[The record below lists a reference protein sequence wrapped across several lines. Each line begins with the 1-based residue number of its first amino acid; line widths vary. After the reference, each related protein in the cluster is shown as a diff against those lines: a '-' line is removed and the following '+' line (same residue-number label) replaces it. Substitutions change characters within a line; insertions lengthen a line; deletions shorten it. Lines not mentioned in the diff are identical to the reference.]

1 MPAPTD
7 IITAGQDGLAA
18 AIRAAASRQDPEV
31 ATLVADLAHVVE
43 ELTRVLEEETAA
55 LAIKDMDRM
64 RALQGDKQRLGRGYE
79 QLYALLGRQDQAVV
93 RATPDFERLGAIAP
107 RFAEAVKEN
116 LRRIGAAR
124 SLNER
129 ILGAVRSAIVRA
141 QAPTTVYG
149 ANGRTCTAGRAGTIR
164 AGAISVNTSI

>member
-1 MPAPTD
+1 MSAKRWGVAAGDVEHWTSFADVVAGAPLVQE
-7 IITAGQDGLAA
+7 AGGDDGISL
-18 AIRAAASRQDPEV
+18 SDTHEKEP
-31 ATLVADLAHVVE
+31 
-43 ELTRVLEEETAA
+43 
-55 LAIKDMDRM
+55 
-64 RALQGDKQRLGRGYE
+64 RALKLPTTTK
-79 QLYALLGRQDQAVV
+79 LAVRQ
-93 RATPDFERLGAIAP
+93 TPDFARLGEIAP